1 MQMRRWIV
9 NSFGEPKDVWT
20 REDHFEAL
28 QPGPGQVKIKVE
40 ACGLGLP
47 DVLMSRDNY
56 PLTPPLPFTPSQEA
70 AGEVIAIG
78 EGVDDALIGTRVV
91 GPTLFQAQAGG
102 LAEECLMRASGR
114 GDGVLSGLLPIPD
127 EMSGAEAA
135 GLYIPYQTAWVALV
149 RRAKITKD
157 DTVLVLGASGSSGN
171 AAVQLAKAKGAR
183 VIAVAGGPQKAAFCK
198 SIGADE
204 VIDRKQQDVT
214 KAALELTGGK
224 GVSIVFD
231 PVGGKA
237 ARAAFKAT
245 AFEGR
250 FIVIGYASGEWAR
263 IALEE
268 TLMKNISLVGAM
280 PVGFT
285 ADEVLATH
293 QDLIKHWQEGAI
305 DLSNSQV
312 FDFDDAL
319 TAATHI
325 ADGKVEGK
333 VIVQINER
341 QL

>member
-1 MQMRRWIV
+1 MRRWIV
-9 NSFGEPKDVWT
+9 KSFGEAKDVWT
-20 REDHFEAL
+20 L
-28 QPGPGQVKIKVE
+28 QNNAESLEPGLGQVKIKVE

-70 AGEVIAIG
+70 AGEVIATG
-78 EGVDDALIGTRVV
+78 EGVDKALIGSRVV
-91 GPTLFQAQAGG
+91 GPTLFQSQAGG
-102 LAEECLMRASGR
+102 LADECLMRAMGIEN
-114 GDGVLSGLLPIPD
+114 GVLSGLLPIPD

-149 RRAKITKD
+149 RRAKIKKD
-157 DTVLVLGASGSSGN
+157 DVVLVLGASGSSGN

-183 VIAVAGGPQKAAFCK
+183 VIAVAGGAQKAAFCK
-198 SIGADE
+198 SIGADD

-250 FIVIGYASGEWAR
+250 YIVIGYASGEWAS

-268 TLMKNISLVGAM
+268 TVMRNISLLGAM

-312 FDFDDAL
+312 FDFGDAL
-319 TAATHI
+319 TAAAHI

-333 VIVQINER
+333 VIVQINET
-341 QL
+341 QS

>member
-1 MQMRRWIV
+1 
-9 NSFGEPKDVWT
+9 
-20 REDHFEAL
+20 
-28 QPGPGQVKIKVE
+28 
-40 ACGLGLP
+40 
-47 DVLMSRDNY
+47 
-56 PLTPPLPFTPSQEA
+56 
-70 AGEVIAIG
+70 
-78 EGVDDALIGTRVV
+78 
-91 GPTLFQAQAGG
+91 
-102 LAEECLMRASGR
+102 MRASGV

-127 EMSGAEAA
+127 DMSGVQAA

-204 VIDRKQQDVT
+204 VIDRRQQDISE
-214 KAALELTGGK
+214 AALERTGGK

-250 FIVIGYASGEWAR
+250 YIVIGYASGEWAR

-268 TLMKNISLVGAM
+268 TLMRNISLLGAM

-305 DLSNSQV
+305 DLSSSQI

-319 TAATHI
+319 SAATHI

-333 VIVQINER
+333 VIVQLNR
-341 QL
+341 KQS

>member
-1 MQMRRWIV
+1 MRRWIV
-9 NSFGEPKDVWT
+9 KSFGEPKDVWT
-20 REDHFEAL
+20 LEDQVETL
-28 QPGPGQVKIKVE
+28 EPGPGQVKVKVE

-78 EGVDDALIGTRVV
+78 EGVDEALIGTRVV
-91 GPTLFQAQAGG
+91 GPTLFQVQAGG
-102 LAEECLMRASGR
+102 LADICLMRASGID
-114 GDGVLSGLLPIPD
+114 DGLLSGLLPIPD
-127 EMSGAEAA
+127 EMSGVEAA

-157 DTVLVLGASGSSGN
+157 DVVLVLGASGSSGN

-183 VIAVAGGPQKAAFCK
+183 VIAVAGGPQKADFCK

-204 VIDRKQQDVT
+204 VIDRRQQDIAE
-214 KAALELTGGK
+214 AALELTDGK

-250 FIVIGYASGEWAR
+250 FVVIGYASGDWAR

-268 TLMKNISLVGAM
+268 TLMKNISLMGAM
-280 PVGFT
+280 PVGWT
-285 ADEVLATH
+285 ADQVLATH
-293 QDLIKHWQEGAI
+293 QDLIKHWQQGAI
-305 DLSNSQV
+305 NLSSSQV
-312 FDFDDAL
+312 FDFDDAV

-333 VIVQINER
+333 VIVQVNGSS
-341 QL
+341 